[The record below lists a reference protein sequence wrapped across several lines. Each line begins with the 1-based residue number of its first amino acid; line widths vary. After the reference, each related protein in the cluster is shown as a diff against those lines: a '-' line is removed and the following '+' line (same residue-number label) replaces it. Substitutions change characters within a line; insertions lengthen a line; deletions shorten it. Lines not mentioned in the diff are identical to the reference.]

1 MSQIPERKSRFQLS
15 QDIQEEFVNG
25 IAQTMLS
32 LTQNPR
38 LTADALVGTPFCPT
52 TGREY
57 GGPNMLRLM
66 LTSIEKGYRDDRWLT
81 FKQIQQYQDEH
92 PEQNVGIKKGLH
104 GVRLLRPEEIFFTVA
119 EDGKWKFHSQ
129 EEARAIEAQR
139 KQGADLL
146 PVQHKTLFYPFTV
159 FNAEQLYGLPAKKQP
174 TKVLSE
180 SERNAFLERF
190 ITASGVAVKH
200 HIGPATYSPAEDMVK
215 MPFPDCFASSDDY
228 YAAKLRE
235 YYSATGHSSR
245 ENRQNGSETLKSRA
259 IEEMRGEMFSLLAG
273 AKFHLPMPEN
283 SAASQIVHWNQKFS
297 GGDAKELF
305 QAATDAAKIV
315 SALRQFEAGE
325 KPTMWWFPK
334 TEAWP
339 ELVEMQKQRD
349 AVSGVSLRADAFSG
363 APRLTPA
370 SSVQASLAE
379 SVKAFEATDDLI
391 CKARLILQN
400 PDFLN
405 MALRQD
411 PEAIKDLASLCEQVS
426 RVIHKALDERFQPA
440 TGTVENASPLNEQK
454 AASAQRM
461 RM

>member
-159 FNAEQLYGLPAKKQP
+159 FNAEQLYGLPA
-174 TKVLSE
+174 
-180 SERNAFLERF
+180 
-190 ITASGVAVKH
+190 
-200 HIGPATYSPAEDMVK
+200 
-215 MPFPDCFASSDDY
+215 
-228 YAAKLRE
+228 
-235 YYSATGHSSR
+235 
-245 ENRQNGSETLKSRA
+245 
-259 IEEMRGEMFSLLAG
+259 
-273 AKFHLPMPEN
+273 
-283 SAASQIVHWNQKFS
+283 
-297 GGDAKELF
+297 
-305 QAATDAAKIV
+305 
-315 SALRQFEAGE
+315 
-325 KPTMWWFPK
+325 
-334 TEAWP
+334 
-339 ELVEMQKQRD
+339 
-349 AVSGVSLRADAFSG
+349 
-363 APRLTPA
+363 
-370 SSVQASLAE
+370 
-379 SVKAFEATDDLI
+379 
-391 CKARLILQN
+391 
-400 PDFLN
+400 
-405 MALRQD
+405 
-411 PEAIKDLASLCEQVS
+411 
-426 RVIHKALDERFQPA
+426 
-440 TGTVENASPLNEQK
+440 
-454 AASAQRM
+454 
-461 RM
+461 

>member
-15 QDIQEEFVNG
+15 KDIQEEFVNG
-25 IAQTMLS
+25 IAQTMLF
-32 LTQNPR
+32 LTQNLR
-38 LTADALVGTPFCPT
+38 LTADALVETPFCPT

-57 GGPNMLRLM
+57 GGPNMLRLI

-81 FKQIQQYQDEH
+81 FKQIQHYQDEH
-92 PEQNVGIKKGLH
+92 PEQYVGIKKGLH

-159 FNAEQLYGLPAKKQP
+159 FNAEQLYGLPAKEQP
-174 TKVLSE
+174 AKTLSE
-180 SERNAFLERF
+180 NERNAFLERF

-200 HIGPATYSPAEDMVK
+200 HIGPVAYSPADDMVK
-215 MPFPDCFASSDDY
+215 MPFPDSFDRSGDY

-235 YYSATGHSSR
+235 YYAATGHSSR
-245 ENRQNGSETLKSRA
+245 ENRQNGSETLKSCA
-259 IEEMRGEMFSLLAG
+259 FEEMRGEMFSLLAG
-273 AKFHLPMPEN
+273 ARFHLPMPKN
-283 SAASQIVHWNQKFS
+283 SAASQIAHWNQKFS

-305 QAATDAAKIV
+305 QAATDAAKMMT
-315 SALRQFEAGE
+315 ALRQFEAGE
-325 KPTMWWFPK
+325 KPTLWWFPK

-339 ELVEMQKQRD
+339 ELVEIQQQRD
-349 AVSGVSLRADAFSG
+349 AVSGVSFCADAFSG
-363 APRLTPA
+363 VPCLAPTSPI
-370 SSVQASLAE
+370 QTSLVE
-379 SVKAFEATDDLI
+379 SAKAFEATDDLTR
-391 CKARLILQN
+391 KARLILQN
-400 PDFLN
+400 PDFLD

-426 RVIHKALDERFQPA
+426 RVLHKALDERFHSAP
-440 TGTVENASPLNEQK
+440 GFVENASPLNELK